1 MSDFEIDNIITDIE
15 FFDDWE
21 DKYKYIIDLG
31 KNFSSLP
38 ETEKN
43 DKNKVNGCASQV
55 WFITEEKTKNNLKLL
70 FFKGDSDALIVKG
83 LAIILFS
90 IFSGKTPEEIIKID
104 PYEKLKKLKLEKN
117 LSLQRSNGLTSMI
130 KRIKQEAQE
139 KI

>member
-1 MSDFEIDNIITDIE
+1 MSDFEIDNKITDIE

-31 KNFSSLP
+31 KNFPSLP
-38 ETEKN
+38 ENEKN

-55 WFITEEKTKNNLKLL
+55 WFLTEEKTKNNLKVL